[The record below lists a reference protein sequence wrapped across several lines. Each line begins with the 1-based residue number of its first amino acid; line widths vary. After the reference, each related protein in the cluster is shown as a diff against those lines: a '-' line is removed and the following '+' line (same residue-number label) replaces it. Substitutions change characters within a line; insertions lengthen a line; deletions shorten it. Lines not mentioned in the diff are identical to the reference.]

1 MVVLMKKL
9 VIILLMIWHTRFNL
23 ENIEGLLTNDGFDM
37 RDEPE
42 KMDVLTKLS
51 KHLPSRKIFLV
62 TIPQIHPTTQTTS
75 HIFFSNTTQLIK
87 NRAAPPDLIARTV
100 FRTYFINLQ

>member
-9 VIILLMIWHTRFNL
+9 VIILLIIWHTRFNF
-23 ENIEGLLTNDGFDM
+23 EIIEGLLTSNAFDM

-51 KHLPSRKIFLV
+51 KHLPSRKNFLV
-62 TIPQIHPTTQTTS
+62 TTPQTHPTTQSTS
-75 HIFFSNTTQLIK
+75 HIFFPNTTQLFK
-87 NRAAPPDLIARTV
+87 NRAAPPDLIARTI
-100 FRTYFINLQ
+100 FRTYFISLQ

>member
-51 KHLPSRKIFLV
+51 KHLPSRK
-62 TIPQIHPTTQTTS
+62 
-75 HIFFSNTTQLIK
+75 FFW
-87 NRAAPPDLIARTV
+87 
-100 FRTYFINLQ
+100 

>member
-9 VIILLMIWHTRFNL
+9 VIILLIIWHTKFNL
-23 ENIEGLLTNDGFDM
+23 EIIEGLLTNDAFDM

-51 KHLPSRKIFLV
+51 KHLPSRKFFLV
-62 TIPQIHPTTQTTS
+62 TIPQTHPTTQTTLP
-75 HIFFSNTTQLIK
+75 IFFPNTTQLSK
-87 NRAAPPDLIARTV
+87 NRTADSDLIARTV
-100 FRTYFINLQ
+100 FRKYFINLQ

>member
-9 VIILLMIWHTRFNL
+9 VIILLIIWHTRFNF
-23 ENIEGLLTNDGFDM
+23 EIIEGLLTNDAFDM
-37 RDEPE
+37 CDEPE

-62 TIPQIHPTTQTTS
+62 TIPQIHPTTPTS

>member
-9 VIILLMIWHTRFNL
+9 VIILLIIWHTWFNL
-23 ENIEGLLTNDGFDM
+23 ETIEGLLTNNAFDM

-51 KHLPSRKIFLV
+51 KHLPSWKNFLV
-62 TIPQIHPTTQTTS
+62 PIPQTHPTTQTTS
-75 HIFFSNTTQLIK
+75 RIFFPNTTQLSK
-87 NRAAPPDLIARTV
+87 NRAAAPDLIARTV
-100 FRTYFINLQ
+100 FRKYFLNLQ

>member
-9 VIILLMIWHTRFNL
+9 VIILLIIWHTRFNF
-23 ENIEGLLTNDGFDM
+23 EIIEGLLTNDAFDM
-37 RDEPE
+37 CDEPE

-51 KHLPSRKIFLV
+51 KHLPSRKKIVL
-62 TIPQIHPTTQTTS
+62 TIPQTHPTTQTTS

>member
-9 VIILLMIWHTRFNL
+9 VIILLIIWHTRFNL

-62 TIPQIHPTTQTTS
+62 TLPQIHPTTQTTS
-75 HIFFSNTTQLIK
+75 HAPLSNTTQLIK
-87 NRAAPPDLIARTV
+87 N
-100 FRTYFINLQ
+100 

>member
-9 VIILLMIWHTRFNL
+9 VIILLIIWHTRFNF
-23 ENIEGLLTNDGFDM
+23 EIIESLLTNDAFDM
-37 RDEPE
+37 CDEPE
-42 KMDVLTKLS
+42 KMDVSTKLS

-87 NRAAPPDLIARTV
+87 NQAAPPDLIARTV

>member
-51 KHLPSRKIFLV
+51 KHLPSRKLFLV
-62 TIPQIHPTTQTTS
+62 TIPQIHPTTPTS